1 MDIKTASMAAPV
13 LYQVGQG
20 MKIGPEQI
28 EAFLMCQENRGRR
41 TGTLMKY
48 RHDLTLL
55 YQFLPEDKT
64 VVPGTLRRWRDH
76 LTDQDYAIRTVN
88 SCISAAN
95 SFLSY
100 LGRRDLQLLEFKLP
114 DDVQPELTRQEY
126 LRLLQTARSLDKERL
141 YLLIKLF
148 GSTGYPAQALKQLTV
163 EAVRAGEV
171 NLDTA
176 KESPQYIR
184 LPRGL
189 RGELLDYTLR
199 QGLLSGPVFVTRDGK
214 PLSRSNASDS
224 IKRLGHDAQVQ
235 PEKATPRCLQKLYQ
249 STRASIRANV
259 ERLADQAYDHLLETE
274 QLSIGWDEPGGEVSS
289 F

>member
-1 MDIKTASMAAPV
+1 MKTASPAVPV
-13 LYQVGQG
+13 DMYREALGLRMELEQV
-20 MKIGPEQI
+20 
-28 EAFLMCQENRGRR
+28 EAFLACQERRGRQA
-41 TGTLMKY
+41 GTLMKY

-55 YQFLPEDKT
+55 YQFLPEEKLITCD
-64 VVPGTLRRWRDH
+64 TLRHWRDH
-76 LTDQDYAIRTVN
+76 LAAQDYAVRTIN

-100 LGRRDLQLLEFKLP
+100 LGRRELQLLEFRLP
-114 DDVQPELTRQEY
+114 DNIQPELSRQEY
-126 LRLLQTARSLDKERL
+126 LRLLQTARQLDKERL
-141 YLLIKLF
+141 YLLVKLF
-148 GSTGYPAQALKQLTV
+148 GCTGYPAQDLEYLTV
-163 EAVRAGEV
+163 EAVREGGVILGRPRE
-171 NLDTA
+171 N
-176 KESPQYIR
+176 SQYIR

-189 RGELLDYTLR
+189 RQELLAYALR
-199 QGLLSGPVFVTRDGK
+199 QGLLSGPVFITRDGN

-224 IKRLGHDAQVQ
+224 IKRLSHDAQVQ

-249 STRASIRANV
+249 RTRAEIQANV